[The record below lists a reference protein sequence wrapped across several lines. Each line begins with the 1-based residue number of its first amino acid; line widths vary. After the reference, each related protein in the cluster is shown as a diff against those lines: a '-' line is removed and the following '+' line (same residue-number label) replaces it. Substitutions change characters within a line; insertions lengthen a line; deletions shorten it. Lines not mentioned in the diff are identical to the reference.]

1 MGPLVFNG
9 VQPRTV
15 PARKGKCGLLELLVG
30 KGGSSPGPRRNGYA
44 AVRQGRA
51 EMGTPVPALC
61 LADVEM
67 GTPVPA
73 LCLAD
78 AGIGK
83 PGHTVAGGPP
93 PELCRDDGR
102 PAIVVLLTT
111 EGDRYWNGNQ
121 WVQDRDSALVVN
133 LDDPGPGKSAVMVA
147 VNDLEAGRVAIIPA
161 FRKD

>member
-61 LADVEM
+61 LAD
-67 GTPVPA
+67 
-73 LCLAD
+73 

-93 PELCRDDGR
+93 PEPRRNMYAD
-102 PAIVVLLTT
+102 AQ
-111 EGDRYWNGNQ
+111 E
-121 WVQDRDSALVVN
+121 
-133 LDDPGPGKSAVMVA
+133 
-147 VNDLEAGRVAIIPA
+147 
-161 FRKD
+161 